1 MKLLNKLS
9 ALYLK
14 LTTGLLAGL
23 LLSAIGSLSTWLDM
37 RIHANLTVII
47 TMLVVVAGLYI
58 FKLKPARTFFISELV
73 VLIFGLIAG
82 KLIRY
87 QYDMRELLGWHISIK
102 SAGITLLGILIPVN
116 IIGIV
121 RWRKGIEWCLFSLP
135 LKDG

>member
-47 TMLVVVAGLYI
+47 TMLVVVASLYI
-58 FKLKPARTFFISELV
+58 FKLKPARTFFITELV

-102 SAGITLLGILIPVN
+102 SAGITLRGILILAN

-121 RWRKGIEWCLFSLP
+121 R
-135 LKDG
+135 

>member
-9 ALYLK
+9 NLYLK

-47 TMLVVVAGLYI
+47 TMLVVVAVLYI
-58 FKLKPARTFFISELV
+58 FKLKPTRIFFISELV
-73 VLIFGLIAG
+73 ALMFALIAG
-82 KLIRY
+82 KFVRY
-87 QYDMRELLGWHISIK
+87 IYDMREVLGRDVSIK
-102 SAGITLLGILIPVN
+102 TTGIVLAILLIAAN

-121 RWRKGIEWCLFSLP
+121 RWRKGIE
-135 LKDG
+135 

>member
-9 ALYLK
+9 NLYLK

-47 TMLVVVAGLYI
+47 TMLVVVAVLYI
-58 FKLKPARTFFISELV
+58 FKLKPTRIFFISELV
-73 VLIFGLIAG
+73 VLMFALIAG
-82 KLIRY
+82 KFVRY
-87 QYDMRELLGWHISIK
+87 IYDMREVLGRDVSIK
-102 SAGITLLGILIPVN
+102 TTGIVLAILLIAAN

-121 RWRKGIEWCLFSLP
+121 RWRKGIE
-135 LKDG
+135 

>member
-9 ALYLK
+9 NLYLK

-47 TMLVVVAGLYI
+47 TMLVVVAVLYI
-58 FKLKPARTFFISELV
+58 FKLKPTRIFFISELV
-73 VLIFGLIAG
+73 TLMFALIAG
-82 KLIRY
+82 KFVRY
-87 QYDMRELLGWHISIK
+87 IYDMREVLGRDVSIK
-102 SAGITLLGILIPVN
+102 TTGIVLAILLIAAN

-121 RWRKGIEWCLFSLP
+121 RWRKGVE
-135 LKDG
+135 

>member
-9 ALYLK
+9 NLYLK

-47 TMLVVVAGLYI
+47 TMLVVVAVLYI
-58 FKLKPARTFFISELV
+58 FKLKPTRIFFISELV
-73 VLIFGLIAG
+73 VLMFALIAG
-82 KLIRY
+82 KFVRY
-87 QYDMRELLGWHISIK
+87 IYDMREVLGRDVSIK
-102 SAGITLLGILIPVN
+102 TTGIVLAILLIAAN

-121 RWRKGIEWCLFSLP
+121 RWRKGVE
-135 LKDG
+135 

>member
-9 ALYLK
+9 SLYLN

-37 RIHANLTVII
+37 RIHAYLTVAI
-47 TMLVVVAGLYI
+47 TALVVFAVLVFFNSKTVKI
-58 FKLKPARTFFISELV
+58 FFVSEAL

-82 KLIRY
+82 KFVRY
-87 QYDMRELLGWHISIK
+87 IYDMREVLGRDVSIK
-102 SAGITLLGILIPVN
+102 TTGIVLAILLIAAN

-121 RWRKGIEWCLFSLP
+121 RWRKGIE
-135 LKDG
+135 